1 MSWTGVLQ
9 KTIVFDHVC
18 VSSRFPCVLSSPI
31 PLTDSTCGL
40 QETWYYMPKGRLLRQ
55 DDKTADSLKVKGTKK
70 LDDQMFRALTGEEGP
85 LPCGALPAVRAQS
98 EAGQKAILKAL
109 DDEGKEVVKQKK
121 PPKKATGD
129 AEPVVPKT
137 VLESRAQC
145 IQIPHLRALEL
156 FRLYSKKCH
165 R

>member
-1 MSWTGVLQ
+1 M
-9 KTIVFDHVC
+9 
-18 VSSRFPCVLSSPI
+18 
-31 PLTDSTCGL
+31 
-40 QETWYYMPKGRLLRQ
+40 RQ

-70 LDDQMFRALTGEEGP
+70 LDDQMFRALT
-85 LPCGALPAVRAQS
+85 GALPAVRAQS